1 MPEKNVAAFY
11 SKAELARYFDVP
23 ESTMRF
29 YCTRFADFLPS
40 TGEGRK
46 RRYAFACLEVLSYI
60 RKQLPRLRSSE
71 ALECAL
77 AGRFPRTLPSVSV
90 QISSGNTPDPE
101 RGNIPTGF
109 PANTAD
115 KEYDWGANSIH
126 GRFAQLLPPDNLP
139 SEWMESAPVT
149 RPDLHLRARSIQ
161 NALMDRIDEAME
173 LLAAENREKNS
184 QLAARA
190 DATDREITALREEVR
205 TMRLLLSTAEKTQQA
220 DIEQLR
226 ALLLKVAKTLTEKNA

>member
-77 AGRFPRTLPSVSV
+77 AGRFPRT
-90 QISSGNTPDPE
+90 
-101 RGNIPTGF
+101 
-109 PANTAD
+109 
-115 KEYDWGANSIH
+115 
-126 GRFAQLLPPDNLP
+126 
-139 SEWMESAPVT
+139 
-149 RPDLHLRARSIQ
+149 
-161 NALMDRIDEAME
+161 
-173 LLAAENREKNS
+173 
-184 QLAARA
+184 
-190 DATDREITALREEVR
+190 
-205 TMRLLLSTAEKTQQA
+205 
-220 DIEQLR
+220 
-226 ALLLKVAKTLTEKNA
+226 

>member
-11 SKAELARYFDVP
+11 SKAELARYFGVP

-60 RKQLPRLRSSE
+60 RKQLPQLRSSD
-71 ALECAL
+71 ALEYAL
-77 AGRFPRTLPSVSV
+77 AARFPRTLPSVSV
-90 QISSGNTPDPE
+90 QTSNGNAPDLE
-101 RGNIPTGF
+101 RNNIPSGF
-109 PANTAD
+109 PANMAD
-115 KEYDWGANSIH
+115 KGYDWGPNSIH
-126 GRFAQLLPPDNLP
+126 ERFAQLLPPDNLP
-139 SEWMESAPVT
+139 TEWTESAPAT
-149 RPDLHLRARSIQ
+149 RPELHLCARTIQ
-161 NALMDRIDEAME
+161 NDLMDRIDEAME
-173 LLAAENREKNS
+173 LLAAENRKKND

-190 DATDREITALREEVR
+190 DATDREITALREEMR

-226 ALLLKVAKTLTEKNA
+226 ALLLRVAKTLTEKNA